1 MEPSNISDLLG
12 YAAAGLVLV
21 AFSLRSITALRSAAI
36 ASNVMFIAYAA
47 TAHLMPVLILHALLL
62 PLNFWRLRQDLTS
75 NPGAREP
82 LLKQRSRDDRVAE
95 RGRRRPVARS
105 SHRYPRS
112 CRKSAAS
119 RRARCERDQ
128 SLGSRAS
135 MRSPPRPAHLAA
147 TNPSVPGRTSRTSYV
162 LLRRGTR
169 ELAKSMS

>member
-1 MEPSNISDLLG
+1 MELSNISDLLG

-21 AFSLRSITALRSAAI
+21 TFSLRSITALRSAAI

-95 RGRRRPVARS
+95 RGRRQPVARS

-112 CRKSAAS
+112 CGKSAAS

-128 SLGSRAS
+128 SLGSRPS
-135 MRSPPRPAHLAA
+135 MGSPPRPAHLADHG
-147 TNPSVPGRTSRTSYV
+147 S
-162 LLRRGTR
+162 LRFSAAR
-169 ELAKSMS
+169 